1 MGNFRVPIPKNE
13 PIYSYAP
20 GTSDREKLGQALKR
34 LKGMK
39 IEVPMIIGG
48 KEVKTKDKVD
58 MTTPHDHGFVLGHY
72 YKGGKKEVEDA
83 VKAALEAKASWEAM
97 DWADRASIFLRAADL
112 IAGKYRYELNAATM
126 LAHDKNIFQA
136 EIDAVCEL
144 VDFWRYNVYFAE
156 QIYDQQP
163 DNQPLMWNRLD
174 YRPLEGFVFAVT
186 PFNFVSIAGNL
197 PTSPAIMGN
206 TVVWKPHRPGRGRGR
221 IDSEKP

>member
-144 VDFWRYNVYFAE
+144 VDFWRYNVYFA
-156 QIYDQQP
+156 
-163 DNQPLMWNRLD
+163 
-174 YRPLEGFVFAVT
+174 T
-186 PFNFVSIAGNL
+186 SIS
-197 PTSPAIMGN
+197 PSRFTISSRTTSPSCGTGWI
-206 TVVWKPHRPGRGRGR
+206 TVPWRGSCLR
-221 IDSEKP
+221 